1 MSSNTKTLS
10 HFSQVPEAEI
20 QRSTFDRSS
29 GLKTTLNAGD
39 LIPIFVDEVVPG
51 DTHNLKDHLFGR
63 LATPLVPF
71 MDNLYLDTHYFFV
84 PTRLVWDNWEKFNG
98 AQANPGDST
107 SYIVPSMVSTVT
119 TGYASLSIFDHM
131 GIPPKIAGLTHIS
144 LPFRAYNLIWN
155 EWYRDQNLQ
164 NSLTV
169 LTGDSADPAATYSIQ
184 KRGKRKDYFTSAL
197 PWPQKGTA
205 VSLPLGTSAPIRGTA
220 VDTQVFSTSSAT
232 EKILTLNTA
241 GGNVYANGY
250 SAGSNNMRF
259 STDSAKIGLQAD
271 LSTATAATINSL
283 RLAFQVQRMYE
294 RDARGGTRYVEI
306 LKAHFNVT
314 SPDFRLQRPEY
325 LGGSTTKI
333 GSTAVPQTSSTDATT
348 PQGNLAAYAT
358 VSGSGNG
365 FNHSFTEHGYIIGLV
380 SLRADLNYQQGLNRM
395 WSRSTRFDFYWPA
408 LSHLGEQAIYNKEIY
423 AQGTLGA
430 GADDLVFGYQERNAE
445 YRYKPNEIHGAFRSN
460 YAAPLDMWHF
470 AQKFTS
476 LPTLNSTFIVE
487 NPPIERALA
496 VLDEPQLTLD
506 VYFDLS
512 STRPMPVYAV
522 PGMVDHF

>member
-1 MSSNTKTLS
+1 
-10 HFSQVPEAEI
+10 
-20 QRSTFDRSS
+20 
-29 GLKTTLNAGD
+29 
-39 LIPIFVDEVVPG
+39 
-51 DTHNLKDHLFGR
+51 
-63 LATPLVPF
+63 
-71 MDNLYLDTHYFFV
+71 
-84 PTRLVWDNWEKFNG
+84 
-98 AQANPGDST
+98 
-107 SYIVPSMVSTVT
+107 
-119 TGYASLSIFDHM
+119 M
-131 GIPPKIAGLTHIS
+131 GIPPKVPGLTHIS
-144 LPFRAYNLIWN
+144 LPLRCYNLIWN
-155 EWYRDQNLQ
+155 EWYRDENLQ
-164 NSLTV
+164 NSVTV
-169 LTGDSADPAATYSIQ
+169 NKGDASDPSTDYTIL

-205 VSLPLGTSAPIRGTA
+205 VSLPLGTSAPVVSTGNQIQMRGGSDALTGMSRTSA
-220 VDTQVFSTSSAT
+220 AAGSTQYMNAAG
-232 EKILTLNTA
+232 TLNSA
-241 GGNVYANGY
+241 INWGP
-250 SAGSNNMRF
+250 AGS
-259 STDSAKIGLQAD
+259 TTTGLQAD

-325 LGGSTTKI
+325 LGGSTTKL
-333 GSTAVPQTSSTDATT
+333 GSTAVPQTSSTDAVSA
-348 PQGNLAAYAT
+348 QGNLAAYAT

-408 LSHLGEQAIYNKEIY
+408 LSHLGEQPILNKEIY
-423 AQGTLGA
+423 AVGSATPGQ
-430 GADDLVFGYQERNAE
+430 DDLVFGYQERHAE
-445 YRYKPNEIHGAFRSN
+445 YRYKPNEIHGAFRSS
-460 YAAPLDMWHF
+460 YATPLDMWHL

-487 NPPIERALA
+487 NPPVDRVLA

-506 VYFDLS
+506 IWFDLS